1 LTDAEYTVPAT
12 AVPATA
18 TSALGVVD
26 EDHFKISYLPTNENG
41 GTYPKPSGS
50 NNGVVVWPLAAAPQ
64 SRSGIVTVNQSTYV
78 LGSTESTLTQSP
90 LNAPTV
96 FNYFLPDYKFPGT
109 LANNGLDSPE
119 FQLSTD
125 TNLTNLTNSLTNM
138 FISTSGGNG
147 NLNGLSSF
155 NNGGGSVVMDIGNYM
170 SMDCTNAGIPA
181 LIDAISN
188 LLVGAPLI
196 ANTKTT
202 IQNFVANATNFPMT
216 GSGTNQQKRDRVR
229 AIIHLI
235 ITSTEYTVQK

>member
-1 LTDAEYTVPAT
+1 
-12 AVPATA
+12 
-18 TSALGVVD
+18 
-26 EDHFKISYLPTNENG
+26 
-41 GTYPKPSGS
+41 
-50 NNGVVVWPLAAAPQ
+50 
-64 SRSGIVTVNQSTYV
+64 
-78 LGSTESTLTQSP
+78 
-90 LNAPTV
+90 V

>member
-1 LTDAEYTVPAT
+1 
-12 AVPATA
+12 
-18 TSALGVVD
+18 
-26 EDHFKISYLPTNENG
+26 
-41 GTYPKPSGS
+41 
-50 NNGVVVWPLAAAPQ
+50 
-64 SRSGIVTVNQSTYV
+64 

-155 NNGGGSVVMDIGNYM
+155 NAGGGSVVMNIEPYM
-170 SMDCTNAGIPA
+170 ADAKTANAGIPA
-181 LIDAISN
+181 LIDELSN

-196 ANTKTT
+196 PATKTT
-202 IQNFVANATNFPMT
+202 IQNFVANTTNFPMT

-235 ITSTEYTVQK
+235 ITSTEYAVQK